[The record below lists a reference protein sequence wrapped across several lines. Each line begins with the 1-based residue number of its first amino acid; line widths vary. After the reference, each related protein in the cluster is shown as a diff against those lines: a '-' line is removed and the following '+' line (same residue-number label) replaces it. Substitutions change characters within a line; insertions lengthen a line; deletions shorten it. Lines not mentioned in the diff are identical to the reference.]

1 MSSAAHCHELTSATA
16 GGVIAG
22 GVLLGVT
29 GGLAAP
35 AIAAL
40 LAGTGMGAILGAS
53 IAPIVVGTLFGLS
66 GGGLAGWRVA
76 ERWRGV
82 DEFEFIEVGAGT
94 KPTPGEVADLLERQA
109 AATHEAAQREVL
121 FELDDELEA
130 EAKKEA
136 EAKQKVEETLD
147 ARAAKLKE
155 MSLQAGLTEAQPEKE
170 APAKDA
176 DVQDIAA
183 AKPTRPSLTATVVVP
198 GLLTVGRSEALGAWR
213 AVCSPHTTVS
223 LDTQS
228 THSGKTGTTG
238 TSKSESAAGLKD
250 GRDVFLLR
258 YETEQMLSTGS
269 DLEAWITSKLQTLAG
284 TEILKRT
291 ALGAYYAALA
301 LPVTVWKTTSLVL
314 DNSWSNAQDR
324 AIKAGRL
331 LGEVLAQRVQGE
343 RPVTLVSRAV
353 VSPM

>member
-1 MSSAAHCHELTSATA
+1 M
-16 GGVIAG
+16 
-22 GVLLGVT
+22 LLGVT

-35 AIAAL
+35 ALAAL

-82 DEFEFIEVGAGT
+82 DEFEFIEIGAGT

-109 AATHEAAQREVL
+109 AETHAAAQREVL

-136 EAKQKVEETLD
+136 EAKQEMEKTFD

-155 MSLQAGLTEAQPEKE
+155 MSLQAGLTEAQPETK

-176 DVQDIAA
+176 DVQEIAA
-183 AKPTRPSLTATVVVP
+183 AKPTRPSLTATVIVP

-213 AVCSPHTTVS
+213 AVCAPNATMS
-223 LDTQS
+223 LDSQS
-228 THSGKTGTTG
+228 TKSGTTSDTG
-238 TSKSESAAGLKD
+238 TSKSTSATGLKD

-258 YETEQMLSTGS
+258 YETEQMLSTGR
-269 DLEAWITSKLQTLAG
+269 DLEAWITSKLQTIAG
-284 TEILKRT
+284 TELLKRT
-291 ALGAYYAALA
+291 ALGAYYAAMA

-343 RPVTLVSRAV
+343 RPVTLVSHSGSIV
-353 VSPM
+353 N

>member
-1 MSSAAHCHELTSATA
+1 M
-16 GGVIAG
+16 
-22 GVLLGVT
+22 LLGVT

-53 IAPIVVGTLFGLS
+53 LAPIVVGTLFGLS

-82 DEFEFIEVGAGT
+82 EEFEFIEVGAGT

-155 MSLQAGLTEAQPEKE
+155 MSLQAGLTEAQTEVKVT
-170 APAKDA
+170 PAKDA
-176 DVQDIAA
+176 DVQEIAA

-213 AVCSPHTTVS
+213 AVCAPHATMS

-228 THSGKTGTTG
+228 THSGTTGTTG
-238 TSKSESAAGLKD
+238 TSKSESAQGLKD

-258 YETEQMLSTGS
+258 YETEQMLSTGR
-269 DLEAWITSKLQTLAG
+269 DLEAWVSSKLQTLAG

-314 DNSWSNAQDR
+314 DNSWSNAEDR

-343 RPVTLVSRAV
+343 RPVTLVSFKLKL
-353 VSPM
+353 SN